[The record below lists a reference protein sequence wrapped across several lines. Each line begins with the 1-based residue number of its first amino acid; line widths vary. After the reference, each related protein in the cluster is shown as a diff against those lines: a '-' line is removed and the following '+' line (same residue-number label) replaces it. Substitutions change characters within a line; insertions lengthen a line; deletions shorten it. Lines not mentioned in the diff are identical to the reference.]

1 MDQTLPHDPPPS
13 TTNVSQK
20 DTNRDTDTSK
30 RGIGVTKFESYNEG
44 PSEKETRETTSCGLK
59 VPQEDR
65 TKKEPIKK
73 RPSHLGSMV
82 RKKRKSHLAD
92 LSAAATAQPVK
103 LNTLEKSKLDWEAYK
118 GNIKQTENRDTMST
132 EEREELEAQ
141 TKGGGSGLGD
151 VKGFLHRKEFLDRV
165 HDRLDTQEYEAFHAK
180 NNP

>member
-1 MDQTLPHDPPPS
+1 MDQTLPYDPPPS
-13 TTNVSQK
+13 TTNVRQK

-30 RGIGVTKFESYNEG
+30 RGAGVTKFESYNEG
-44 PSEKETRETTSCGLK
+44 PSEKETRDTTSCGLK
-59 VPQEDR
+59 VTQEDR
-65 TKKEPIKK
+65 VKKEPIKK

>member
-1 MDQTLPHDPPPS
+1 
-13 TTNVSQK
+13 
-20 DTNRDTDTSK
+20 
-30 RGIGVTKFESYNEG
+30 
-44 PSEKETRETTSCGLK
+44 
-59 VPQEDR
+59 
-65 TKKEPIKK
+65 
-73 RPSHLGSMV
+73 MV
-82 RKKRKSHLAD
+82 RKKRKSNLAD

-165 HDRLDTQEYEAFHAK
+165 HDRLDTQEYEAFYAK
-180 NNP
+180 K

>member
-1 MDQTLPHDPPPS
+1 MDQTSPHDPPRS
-13 TTNVSQK
+13 TTNVHQK
-20 DTNRDTDTSK
+20 GSHGDIDTAK
-30 RGIGVTKFESYNEG
+30 RGNGVTKSESNTEG
-44 PSEKETRETTSCGLK
+44 PSESETRETTSCGLK

-65 TKKEPIKK
+65 IKKEPIKK

-82 RKKRKSHLAD
+82 RKKRKSNLAD

-118 GNIKQTENRDTMST
+118 GNIKQTENQDTMST